1 MSRRPRI
8 LFAVTDSISCVLY
21 RGMLRYLG
29 DAGFCTTLV
38 SAPGKPLTEA
48 SYSQGAASMAVPM
61 EREIRPLRDLVS
73 LWRLYRTVRQLGP
86 T

>member
-29 DAGFCTTLV
+29 DAG
-38 SAPGKPLTEA
+38 SARPW
-48 SYSQGAASMAVPM
+48 S
-61 EREIRPLRDLVS
+61 PLRGN
-73 LWRLYRTVRQLGP
+73 R
-86 T
+86 